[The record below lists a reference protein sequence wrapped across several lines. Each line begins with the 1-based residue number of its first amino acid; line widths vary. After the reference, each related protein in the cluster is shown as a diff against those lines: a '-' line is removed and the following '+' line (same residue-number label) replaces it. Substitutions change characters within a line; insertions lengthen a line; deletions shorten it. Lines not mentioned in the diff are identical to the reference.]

1 MRSSWCACLPPLSS
15 RRRFGKWRRTSLAS
29 ESSLPE
35 PAPVRVCECTAWRV
49 CQPRCRCGSS
59 GEPGAGCT
67 SLERPLS
74 AARNRSRRRT
84 ATAHVAQRCWVR
96 EARDAT
102 DAHYG
107 LEVRY
112 GAGRRYVSC
121 RLDRTTLATHKLC
134 GHARGEDQRGAV
146 SHAGPSACADVR
158 VRIPSST
165 VYLDRLCSA
174 LTLLHG
180 MHMWVGR
187 CTDVVRAC
195 ARVRACVRV
204 YPCVPMY
211 MCACMHAC
219 VSVCPCPCVRVR
231 VGVGGLCVYPLRER
245 VLRAR
250 SCTASRGPA
259 TLHRVLL
266 RGWLPASLR
275 AKGGL

>member
-67 SLERPLS
+67 SLERPPS

-121 RLDRTTLATHKLC
+121 RLDRTALATHKLC

-146 SHAGPSACADVR
+146 SHAGPSARADVR

-195 ARVRACVRV
+195 ARVSVCLCVSVCTHVRACVHACVRV
-204 YPCVPMY
+204 
-211 MCACMHAC
+211 C
-219 VSVCPCPCVRVR
+219 VSVSVSASVVCAYT
-231 VGVGGLCVYPLRER
+231 LCVNVRYG
-245 VLRAR
+245 RAR
-250 SCTASRGPA
+250 VPRLVDILRST
-259 TLHRVLL
+259 VLL
-266 RGWLPASLR
+266 RGWLPAALR